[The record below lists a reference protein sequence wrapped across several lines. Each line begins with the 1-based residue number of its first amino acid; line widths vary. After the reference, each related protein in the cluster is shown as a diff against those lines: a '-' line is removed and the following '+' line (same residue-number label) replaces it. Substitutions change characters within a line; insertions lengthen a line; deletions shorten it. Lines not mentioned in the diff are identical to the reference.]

1 MWKTGKKYIEGI
13 YYDSE
18 EVDYDSVPDFRESIY
33 SRDNIGV
40 FKEEPTTSIP
50 VSQDIGG
57 IPQDIR
63 SGYIKDLTL
72 TGMND
77 GFKKGIYERNLMFNK
92 YTSSFRANAIPY
104 RKRSPIKS
112 VTLVSSTPNRSTVY
126 PIPQL
131 PKTKTRYQS
140 PTKTYTIS
148 KIMV

>member
-1 MWKTGKKYIEGI
+1 MLEVRFFEIPGNVQNHSLTVNSLLFSSCISCFAFKYIYIMEDFMWKTGKKYIEGI

-72 TGMND
+72 T
-77 GFKKGIYERNLMFNK
+77 
-92 YTSSFRANAIPY
+92 
-104 RKRSPIKS
+104 
-112 VTLVSSTPNRSTVY
+112 
-126 PIPQL
+126 
-131 PKTKTRYQS
+131 
-140 PTKTYTIS
+140 
-148 KIMV
+148 